1 MQRKG
6 SSCKS
11 DKAHR
16 EMLLLPVEGGQ
27 PVDAETHT
35 PNGEEKLGVGS
46 NRGKRLKVSEVLT
59 NAH

>member
-1 MQRKG
+1 
-6 SSCKS
+6 
-11 DKAHR
+11 
-16 EMLLLPVEGGQ
+16 MLLLPVEGGQ